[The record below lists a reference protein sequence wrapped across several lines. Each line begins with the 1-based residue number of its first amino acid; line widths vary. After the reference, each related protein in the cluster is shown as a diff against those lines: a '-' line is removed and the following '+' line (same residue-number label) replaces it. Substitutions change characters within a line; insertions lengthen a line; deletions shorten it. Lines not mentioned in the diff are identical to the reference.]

1 MDRGFLI
8 RRMNVRKGRSAFIS
22 ATCSPGLLAPLL
34 TPPQV
39 KESGVPTTTLT
50 RHMRLISW
58 NVDLLRS
65 GQKSVEKKVEA
76 VCQHSPDIVALQEV
90 TARSLPI
97 FREELENYGLL
108 YSVDS
113 LTLVEIARVAYM
125 AERLND
131 LRARNPDDSFQFAYS
146 VARLAEQS
154 LSPTEAGDLGCLIA
168 SRYPL
173 IPLNP
178 LDFDIPWK
186 QRVVSAVV
194 SAPAGEVE
202 VHNAHVPPAV
212 GARRNEIVKAETL
225 AGIYQRLAV
234 RSARPRI
241 LCGDLHTPEAEHSD
255 GTIVPFYRDI
265 LPDRAAATTMGC
277 DEEYLGRP
285 RKWWYDAEM
294 NVLSGLAEYDLS
306 DVFRRLHG
314 YRSRE
319 YSWCP
324 DRGPEDVPKCKRYD
338 HVFASTR
345 LNPISCWYLH
355 DLRGQGLSD
364 HSAVLVD
371 FEP

>member
-1 MDRGFLI
+1 
-8 RRMNVRKGRSAFIS
+8 
-22 ATCSPGLLAPLL
+22 
-34 TPPQV
+34 
-39 KESGVPTTTLT
+39 
-50 RHMRLISW
+50 MRLISW
-58 NVDLLRS
+58 NVDLFRS
-65 GQKSVEKKVEA
+65 GQMNVKKKVEA
-76 VCQHSPDIVALQEV
+76 VCQHAPDIVALQEV
-90 TARSLPI
+90 TDRSLPI
-97 FREELENYGLL
+97 FREELENYGLI

-113 LTLVEIARVAYM
+113 LALVEIARVASM
-125 AERLND
+125 ADRLND
-131 LRARNPDDSFQFAYS
+131 LRAQNPGDSFQFAYTI
-146 VARLAEQS
+146 ARLAEQS
-154 LSPTEAGDLGCLIA
+154 PPPGEARNLGCLIA

-173 IPLNP
+173 TPLNP
-178 LDFDIPWK
+178 FDFDIPWK
-186 QRVVSAVV
+186 QRVVSAIV
-194 SAPAGEVE
+194 STPAGKVE
-202 VHNAHVPPAV
+202 VHNAHVPSAV
-212 GARRNEIVKAETL
+212 GGRRNEIIKAETL
-225 AGIYQRLAV
+225 AGIYRRLAV
-234 RSARPRI
+234 RSTGLRV
-241 LCGDLHTPEAEHSD
+241 LCGDLHTPEAELPD
-255 GTIVPFYRDI
+255 GTIVPFYRDV
-265 LPDRAAATTMGC
+265 LPDRGALTATGC